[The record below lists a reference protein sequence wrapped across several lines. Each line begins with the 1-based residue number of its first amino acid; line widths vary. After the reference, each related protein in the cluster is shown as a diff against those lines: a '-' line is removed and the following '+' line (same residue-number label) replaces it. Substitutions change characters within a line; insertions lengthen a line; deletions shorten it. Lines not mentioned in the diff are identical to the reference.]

1 MNTGTELSNFRYLL
15 VNSIFRITLGKGV
28 LLDVFS
34 IMQFHRKI
42 LRRKGRRVQ
51 QKKVVGGQEET

>member
-1 MNTGTELSNFRYLL
+1 MNFGYLL
-15 VNSIFRITLGKGV
+15 GNSISRITLGKGV